1 MSLRGAIVYGW
12 GGDWERSGIK
22 GRKGGRSRY
31 GRRVLIASPG
41 KVYGPCADMV
51 V

>member
-22 GRKGGRSRY
+22 GRKGGHSPY
-31 GRRVLIASPG
+31 GRRVLIAAPG
-41 KVYGPCADMV
+41 KVYRSCTDMV
-51 V
+51 L